1 MKSIILT
8 LVGLFVAAT
17 MLAGCDDKERV
28 IERRETMPVQTQQ
41 VPFVVPD

>member
-17 MLAGCDDKERV
+17 MLAGCEKNERIV
-28 IERRETMPVQTQQ
+28 ERRETIPVQTQQ
-41 VPFVVPD
+41 VPIVVPD

>member
-17 MLAGCDDKERV
+17 MLAGCAQNERKV
-28 IERRETMPVQTQQ
+28 ERRETIPVQTQQ
-41 VPFVVPD
+41 DPIVVPD